1 MSKGKNEHDEIVVG
15 GGIAGL
21 GVAAIVSAEKGRK
34 VLVLERFP
42 MTGGRMMSYEGL
54 PEEGWRSIPACISS
68 NSARSPAARR

>member
-1 MSKGKNEHDEIVVG
+1 MSKGKTSYDVIVVG

-21 GVAAIVSAEKGRK
+21 GVAAIVSAETGRK

-42 MTGGRMMSYEGL
+42 ITGGRMMSIRVSLKRDG
-54 PEEGWRSIPACISS
+54 GSIPACISS